1 MQYDILKIREL
12 CGLTQQEFADKL
24 GVTRELI
31 NKVERGRLN
40 SSRKLHLRIE
50 NFLSGQESE
59 VSNEIF
65 STKNSQKESTEEPYY
80 LQRREQKK
88 KPLMITAPLVHI
100 KAQAGYVK
108 NFEQIDGYIDTL
120 EKYSLP
126 PGVSGAGAVWSYF
139 EVDGDSMEPTFSAGD
154 ILLASVL
161 PHEDWKDIKNFSV
174 YIILTAEQLMVK
186 RLYQKNREEWIL
198 LSDNEKDYP
207 QKPLALTEVKQ
218 VWTFRRHIRSKVP
231 PPHEFKIT
239 A

>member
-1 MQYDILKIREL
+1 MQYDTLKIREL
-12 CGLTQQEFADKL
+12 CRLTQQEFAAKL

-31 NKVERGRLN
+31 NKVERGRLHG
-40 SSRKLHLRIE
+40 SKKLSLRIQQ
-50 NFLSGQESE
+50 FLSAQPEDISHE
-59 VSNEIF
+59 F
-65 STKNSQKESTEEPYY
+65 LHTKNSQNTSIEQPYY

-126 PGVSGAGAVWSYF
+126 PGVNGAGAVWSYF
-139 EVDGDSMEPTFSAGD
+139 EVDGDSMEPTFSTGD

-161 PHEDWKDIKNFSV
+161 PQEDWKDIKNFSI
-174 YIILTAEQLMVK
+174 YIILTADQLMVK
-186 RLYQKNREEWIL
+186 RLYQKTEQEWIL

-207 QKPLALTEVKQ
+207 QKPLLLSEVKQ
-218 VWTFRRHIRSKVP
+218 VWTFRRHIRAKVP